1 MLFEVSTLSTQGRER
16 LRVEALSE
24 NEAADIARARGL
36 TVLGVRPA
44 RHGRLW
50 PTRARR
56 PFPLLLFSRELMA
69 LLNSG
74 LTLVE
79 ALQTLEEKDPHSPTS
94 SVVSALLK
102 QLYAGQ
108 SFSTAL
114 TQLPESFPPLYAA
127 TVRASE
133 QTGDIAQALAR
144 FVSYQG
150 QLEQVRSKAFSA
162 AIYPLMLLAVGTL
175 VALFLLGFVTPRFAA
190 IYADN
195 MQALPWASRLLVNFG
210 SLLEQHA
217 LGFALTLLLTFSALF
232 RASRQPAVR
241 LAIVQR
247 LWKLPG
253 LGERLRVFQLTRFY
267 RTTGMLLSGGIPMV
281 TALEM
286 AGDLLHLDLK
296 PRLRQAITALR
307 EGQPVSAAMEQ
318 AALTTPVAS
327 RMLRVGERSGR
338 MGEMMEAIAAF
349 HDEETSRFVDWFT
362 RLFEPLL
369 MLGIGLVI
377 GLIVVLLYLPIFEL
391 AGSLE

>member
-1 MLFEVSTLSTQGRER
+1 MLFEVRTLSTQGREH
-16 LRVEALSE
+16 LRIEALSE
-24 NEAADIARARGL
+24 TEAADIARARGL
-36 TVLGVRPA
+36 TVLGVRLVQQ
-44 RHGRLW
+44 GRFW
-50 PTRARR
+50 PTRTHR

-74 LTLVE
+74 LSLVE
-79 ALQTLEEKDPHSPTS
+79 ALQTLEGKDPHSPS
-94 SVVSALLK
+94 RSVVSTLLK
-102 QLYAGQ
+102 HLYAGQ
-108 SFSTAL
+108 SFSMAL
-114 TQLPESFPPLYAA
+114 TQQPENFPPLYAA

-150 QLEQVRSKAFSA
+150 QLEQVRSKALSA

-195 MQALPWASRLLVNFG
+195 MQTLPWASRLLVNFG
-210 SLLEQHA
+210 RLLEQHA
-217 LGFALTLLLTFSALF
+217 ARFAFALLLTLAALF
-232 RASRQPAVR
+232 WASRHPAVR

-281 TALEM
+281 TAFEM

-296 PRLRQAITALR
+296 PRLRQAMTALR
-307 EGQPVSAAMEQ
+307 EGQSVSAAMEQ

-338 MGEMMEAIAAF
+338 MSEMMEAIAAF
-349 HDEETSRFVDWFT
+349 HDEETNRFVDWFT

-369 MLGIGLVI
+369 MLGIGLLI